1 MKVTRLIFIQW
12 ELNISQNGT
21 ATLFLQCT
29 AIITVLAKR
38 IKIFMQWTPCSAVCQ
53 KEHQPL
59 VIPNSTLLLVDAFTD
74 QYDFQRTPSTSQ
86 ISSFACQHV
95 LISWLSYNTDVLYL
109 SFQGDNSYVT
119 SIEIQSK
126 ASGGGGSQ
134 QRALVIYEAVSFD
147 NWCSVTAK
155 PLNPDIWHNW
165 VSTGFA
171 SRPRFYFGHQVAA
184 QYHNVCFLYKGK

>member
-1 MKVTRLIFIQW
+1 MC
-12 ELNISQNGT
+12 
-21 ATLFLQCT
+21 LFLCINSHT
-29 AIITVLAKR
+29 DHEGHKTNIYSVRTKHLTKWNSNTI
-38 IKIFMQWTPCSAVCQ
+38 SAVHGNNHSLS
-53 KEHQPL
+53 KENKDIYAVNAVFCCL
-59 VIPNSTLLLVDAFTD
+59 SE
-74 QYDFQRTPSTSQ
+74 RTPTLGYSKLNPAARGCFYRSIWFSTDSTSQ

-155 PLNPDIWHNW
+155 PWHL
-165 VSTGFA
+165 TQLGLD
-171 SRPRFYFGHQVAA
+171 RL
-184 QYHNVCFLYKGK
+184 CFET

>member
-1 MKVTRLIFIQW
+1 M
-12 ELNISQNGT
+12 N
-21 ATLFLQCT
+21 
-29 AIITVLAKR
+29 
-38 IKIFMQWTPCSAVCQ
+38 AVFCCLS
-53 KEHQPL
+53 E
-59 VIPNSTLLLVDAFTD
+59 
-74 QYDFQRTPSTSQ
+74 RTPTLGYSKLNPAARGCFYRSIWFSTDTKHLSNF
-86 ISSFACQHV
+86 IICLQHV

-109 SFQGDNSYVT
+109 SFQGDNCYVT

-155 PLNPDIWHNW
+155 PLNHDIWDNW